1 MTTRHDVKSG
11 DTTVKKS
18 LWHNKDFLRF
28 WSGETFSLFG
38 AQITILALPLTAV
51 LTLDAR
57 PEELGVL
64 RFLQMVP
71 YLLFGPLFGV
81 WVDRYRRRTAMIG
94 ANVVRMVLI
103 GLVPVL
109 AGLGHLNMP
118 LLLMITFCV
127 GMAAVLFDIS
137 WMSFVP
143 TLIRDPD
150 HLVDANS
157 KLAATSATAD
167 AAGPGVAGSLVNLLT
182 APVAMAANAAT
193 YLGSVISLLLIRTEE
208 TPPPATAKRRIR
220 TELAQGLSFVAR
232 DRLLRWI
239 ALVGGLANFFISATL
254 PMFILFAVRDREIAS
269 SVLGLT
275 FSIGAC
281 GGIIG
286 GIVCRRL
293 ITRLRLGRVYAGG
306 LCVAFIPTVLLP
318 AANGTPF
325 VLGVLYTVAWFLGSL
340 GLTIVNIVIMSVRQN
355 ITPPS
360 LLGRMNAAVRAVMF
374 GLGALGGLVAGF
386 IAAEVGVREALWIS
400 TGGSVVFVLCAVA
413 LSPLTRLRTMP
424 QTAAD
429 PD

>member
-1 MTTRHDVKSG
+1 MTTRNDVRSG
-11 DTTVKKS
+11 DVVARKS
-18 LWHNKDFLRF
+18 LWHHKDFLRF

-51 LTLDAR
+51 LTLDAG
-57 PEELGVL
+57 PEQLGIL

-71 YLLFGPLFGV
+71 YLLFGPLLGV

-103 GLVPVL
+103 GMVPVL

-127 GMAAVLFDIS
+127 GLAAVLFDIS
-137 WMSFVP
+137 WMSFIP
-143 TLIRDPD
+143 TLIRDPE

-167 AAGPGVAGSLVNLLT
+167 AAGPGVAGSLVSLLT

-208 TPPPATAKRRIR
+208 TPPPATAKRRVR
-220 TELAQGLSFVAR
+220 TELSQGLRFVAG

-239 ALVGGLANFFISATL
+239 ALVGGMANFFISATV
-254 PMFILFAVRDREIAS
+254 PMFILFAVRDQEIPS
-269 SVLGLT
+269 SALGLI
-275 FSIGAC
+275 FSLGAC

-286 GIVCRRL
+286 GVLCRRL
-293 ITRLRLGRVYAGG
+293 ITRLRLGPVYAGG

-318 AANGTPF
+318 AATGTSL
-325 VLGVLYTVAWFLGSL
+325 VLGILYTIAWFLGSL

-374 GLGALGGLVAGF
+374 GLGALGGLVAGLV
-386 IAAEVGVREALWIS
+386 AAEAGVREALWIS
-400 TGGSVVFVLCAVA
+400 TGGSMVFVLCGVA

-424 QTAAD
+424 ETAKNPA
-429 PD
+429 